1 MIQLWKRKK
10 KKCQRQGSLAIPIH
24 DTLTPTSSATY
35 GSPEQ
40 GLSPQEKGRTTAP
53 CLMLRRKYSYLR
65 GSFNSEGKFQVNK

>member
-10 KKCQRQGSLAIPIH
+10 GQRQGFLAIPIH

-40 GLSPQEKGRTTAP
+40 GLSPQEKGRITAP
-53 CLMLRRKYSYLR
+53 RLVLRRKYSYLR
-65 GSFNSEGKFQVNK
+65 GSINSEGNFQVNK